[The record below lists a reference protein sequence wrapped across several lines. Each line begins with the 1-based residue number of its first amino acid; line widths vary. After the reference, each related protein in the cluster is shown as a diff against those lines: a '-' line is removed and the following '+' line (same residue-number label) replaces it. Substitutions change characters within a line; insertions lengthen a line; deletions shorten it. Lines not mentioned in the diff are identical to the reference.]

1 MLKFSNASWCL
12 IDKLTCS
19 YNGPP
24 QKIEKTKE
32 MIYSPCDVRRSF
44 HEGVSYQWHM
54 MVICIWCALFV
65 MSQFD
70 IIFMV
75 PNQRFGE
82 AC

>member
-1 MLKFSNASWCL
+1 
-12 IDKLTCS
+12 
-19 YNGPP
+19 
-24 QKIEKTKE
+24 
-32 MIYSPCDVRRSF
+32 
-44 HEGVSYQWHM
+44 